1 MEKHGFILTV
11 DQGTT
16 GTRSSLVDSSGVI
29 VGSAYQ
35 EITQHFPSPGWV
47 EHDPE
52 ELFHSVMETI
62 DNLLDEY
69 EVAPENI
76 RSIGITNQR
85 ETTLMWDKRTGKPIH
100 NAIGWQCRRST
111 YICLLYTS
119 PSPRDATLS
128 RMPSSA

>member
-35 EITQHFPSPGWV
+35 EITQHFPAPGWV

-62 DNLLDEY
+62 DN
-69 EVAPENI
+69 A
-76 RSIGITNQR
+76 
-85 ETTLMWDKRTGKPIH
+85 TG
-100 NAIGWQCRRST
+100 
-111 YICLLYTS
+111 
-119 PSPRDATLS
+119 
-128 RMPSSA
+128 